1 MSKTYK
7 GYELYKMIAEGKIKG
22 GTKFKEDTDII
33 EFNGCNFI
41 FADTRSAVAYR
52 YDDISIAQMD
62 FELIEDEI
70 DIQSIE
76 ELKGIDVMKSVDEK
90 ATREENLRRI
100 DKIGVDYFYKI
111 NDIVKQ
117 QNLILEAVKQL
128 NRKSGGK

>member
-62 FELIEDEI
+62 FELIEDEM
-70 DIQSIE
+70 DIQQQETNWEGVGQAFGKMYIE
-76 ELKGIDVMKSVDEK
+76 FAKGFE
-90 ATREENLRRI
+90 
-100 DKIGVDYFYKI
+100 
-111 NDIVKQ
+111 
-117 QNLILEAVKQL
+117 EAVKQL
-128 NRKSGGK
+128 DKKSGGK